1 VSGIQKFRSEFEAYI
16 AGAREPA
23 MAAV

>member
-23 MAAV
+23 MVAV